1 MVETGSSGEVEDTSS
16 LTGSEFQP
24 DGTIAKDA
32 KRKTEMVRLIVQ
44 SLQHLGY
51 GRTAAFLEKDSGI
64 LLQAPEVTDF
74 CKSVMEGKWS
84 QVDDLLPSLSISRE
98 SDIAAVK
105 FLIYSQKF
113 LELLETRKVK
123 EALHTLRHEL
133 TPLNQ
138 SPEKLHRLASLV
150 MCSDLDDLR
159 KKADWP
165 GCSPVSRRAVLSAV
179 RSYVSADVMLP
190 EHRLAELLQQA
201 VKYQTSRC
209 LYHNEATSHISLF
222 ADHTCDR
229 RHIPCETA
237 HILDKHTDEVW
248 FVRFSHSGRVLASTG
263 KDCTILLWDA
273 TSPSFPVIRVLAGH
287 SMHVS
292 YLSFSP
298 DDTLLLSCSEDS
310 TLRLW
315 NMEDGACVRVFKH
328 HVEPVTACD
337 WLPDGKA
344 FVSGGSDKNVFV
356 VGVDGHIL
364 LKFNVARV
372 NDLVVTHD
380 GKHVIIVCQ
389 EKKIRIRSLVDR
401 NEPESVI
408 QESDS
413 VTSVALSSN
422 DQYLLVNIASLSTE
436 THLWDLTTKRI
447 VQKYRGQKQGRFVIR
462 SCFGGFGEAFV
473 LSGSEV

>member
-1 MVETGSSGEVEDTSS
+1 MYS
-16 LTGSEFQP
+16 L
-24 DGTIAKDA
+24 
-32 KRKTEMVRLIVQ
+32 
-44 SLQHLGY
+44 
-51 GRTAAFLEKDSGI
+51 GI
-64 LLQAPEVTDF
+64 
-74 CKSVMEGKWS
+74 C
-84 QVDDLLPSLSISRE
+84 
-98 SDIAAVK
+98 
-105 FLIYSQKF
+105 
-113 LELLETRKVK
+113 
-123 EALHTLRHEL
+123 
-133 TPLNQ
+133 
-138 SPEKLHRLASLV
+138 
-150 MCSDLDDLR
+150 
-159 KKADWP
+159 
-165 GCSPVSRRAVLSAV
+165 
-179 RSYVSADVMLP
+179 
-190 EHRLAELLQQA
+190 RLAELLQQA
-201 VKYQTSRC
+201 IKYQTSHC

-273 TSPSFPVIRVLAGH
+273 MSPSFSLIRVLAGH

-315 NMEDGACVRVFKH
+315 NTDDGTCVRVFKH

-344 FVSGGSDKNVFV
+344 FVSGGNDKNVFV

-372 NDLVVTHD
+372 NDLVVTND
-380 GKHVIIVCQ
+380 GKYVVIVCQ

-401 NEPESVI
+401 NEPESV
-408 QESDS
+408 
-413 VTSVALSSN
+413 
-422 DQYLLVNIASLSTE
+422 
-436 THLWDLTTKRI
+436 
-447 VQKYRGQKQGRFVIR
+447 
-462 SCFGGFGEAFV
+462 
-473 LSGSEV
+473 